1 MGTSLGLFRYALSA
15 TARFGFECV
24 SSETNVYRKG
34 NSLQKV
40 CLRKG
45 CIPENTLCPSDAP
58 AVCVNKHF
66 TSRSLDDSFQRVF
79 LLYRCKSED
88 FL

>member
-1 MGTSLGLFRYALSA
+1 MDTSIGLFGYALIA
-15 TARFGFECV
+15 TARFGLECV
-24 SSETNVYRKG
+24 SSETNVYSKNSKG

-58 AVCVNKHF
+58 AVCVDKHF
-66 TSRSLDDSFQRVF
+66 TSRSLDDSFHRVF
-79 LLYRCKSED
+79 LTLQMQI
-88 FL
+88 